1 MLGRLR
7 CAALTAH
14 WGGGPMWMDIL
25 LLRLSCMI
33 LRAMPLW
40 RRTPDHLLLA

>member
-1 MLGRLR
+1 MLGRVR

-14 WGGGPMWMDIL
+14 WGGCPMWMDIL
-25 LLRLSCMI
+25 LLRLSWVI

-40 RRTPDHLLLA
+40 RRALYHLLLA